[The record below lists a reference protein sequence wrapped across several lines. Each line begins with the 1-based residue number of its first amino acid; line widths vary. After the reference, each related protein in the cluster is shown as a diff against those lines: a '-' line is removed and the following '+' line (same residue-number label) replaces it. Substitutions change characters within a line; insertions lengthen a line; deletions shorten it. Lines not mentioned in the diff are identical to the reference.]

1 MSLHACRTSVLH
13 ETYVEVGQG
22 DEAGSFLVC
31 RWGCL
36 ASPPPPPPPPRT
48 TSPPSVASGEGAGL
62 QEEGGSL
69 GEMMRCLVLLQ
80 R

>member
-1 MSLHACRTSVLH
+1 MD
-13 ETYVEVGQG
+13 VGQG

-31 RWGCL
+31 RWGGL
-36 ASPPPPPPPPRT
+36 ASPPTPPRT
-48 TSPPSVASGEGAGL
+48 ASPPSEESGEGEGR

-69 GEMMRCLVLLQ
+69 GEMIRCLVLLQ